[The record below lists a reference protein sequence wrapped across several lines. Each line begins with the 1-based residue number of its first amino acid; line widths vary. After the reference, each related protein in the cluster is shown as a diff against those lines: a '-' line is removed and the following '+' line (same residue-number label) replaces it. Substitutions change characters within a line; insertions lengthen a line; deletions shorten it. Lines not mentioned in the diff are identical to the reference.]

1 MALSVHFYYF
11 DEVIGPVEIFSE
23 GEFSIEQEDIYLLLS
38 TTEPYSISPVSSM
51 LGPSYMNEQVIFVYN
66 RSISNPD
73 ANDERLSLLGT
84 DCWVVLTYP
93 KDLEIVLLSKIE
105 LVKMIL
111 DIEFEVIDEISQIT
125 YDVCYR
131 ATNAIKNLY
140 HE

>member
-1 MALSVHFYYF
+1 MSLSIHFYYF
-11 DEVIGPVEIFSE
+11 DEVIGPVELFSE
-23 GEFSIEQEDIYLLLS
+23 GKFAIDQEEIYLLLS
-38 TTEPYSISPVSSM
+38 TIEPHLRSPTSSI
-51 LGPSYMNEQVIFVYN
+51 LGPTYLSDHVIFVYN

-84 DCWVVLTYP
+84 DFWVIITYP

-111 DIEFEVIDEISQIT
+111 DIEFEVIDEISQVT
-125 YDVCYR
+125 YDICYR

-140 HE
+140 G